1 MDFTFLDHKENIP
14 VLNWLGRKEWIVY
27 KALSE
32 RRAISVRPCQFLFVP
47 KPEQVEIVKRTHPGE
62 PVIIIGEKELKSRP
76 PDFWQ
81 QLKRILDVLKIDP
94 IGTFWYYTLSK
105 SLAGGPKLFR
115 PLPEQCEALQHST
128 ASYSYDDYK
137 QPYPV
142 IILEIPP
149 AYGNTLKETYNIDD
163 TPKFVLVHHDEEKK
177 FINVSA
183 FFNRSNVI
191 THVTPRREEFKT
203 IEDAIIGN
211 RPNRN
216 DGALA
221 HLVAGLNDAEF
232 DAAENVQRLGVNFAM
247 MMSLYSVKDYGPIDP
262 QKYKQWQQ
270 EARAKRRGNLP
281 TRRALEAQANLAAS
295 MNILRFDQKVEF
307 YDEIVENAPEGEAME
322 MDALK
327 KSPRS
332 HWRRGH
338 FANQPF
344 GPGLR
349 ERKIIFR
356 KPVLVRAGAFFGD
369 VKNTSVTYTA
379 HAARSP
385 QPKPNVNGPK
395 IGTKIRVTKSDEVP
409 QVGTVG
415 IITKVKTLNT
425 LIQVEFST
433 EDEQNFILVCPPD
446 SYENINE

>member
-1 MDFTFLDHKENIP
+1 MDFTFLDHKDNIP
-14 VLNWLGRKEWIVY
+14 VLTWLGRKEWIVY
-27 KALSE
+27 KALLE
-32 RRAISVRPCQFLFVP
+32 RRAISVRPVKIMLVP
-47 KPEQVEIVKRTHPGE
+47 KPGQVEAYKATHPNE
-62 PVIIIGEKELKSRP
+62 PVIIVGEKEFKSHP

-81 QLKRILDVLKIDP
+81 QLNRILEVIQIDP

-115 PLPEQCEALQHST
+115 PLPEQCEALQHSS
-128 ASYSYDDYK
+128 ASYSFDDYK

-149 AYGNTLKETYNIDD
+149 EYGMMLKEKHQIPD
-163 TPKFVLVHHDEEKK
+163 TPKFVLVHHDEQKK

-203 IEDAIIGN
+203 IEDAINGN

-216 DGALA
+216 DG
-221 HLVAGLNDAEF
+221 LVKDLLPDLNLVDAEF

-247 MMSLYSVKDYGPIDP
+247 MMSLYSVKDYGPLDP

-270 EARAKRRGNLP
+270 EARGKRRGNRP
-281 TRRALEAQANLAAS
+281 TRRALEAQAHLAAS
-295 MNILRFDQKVEF
+295 VNLLKFDQKVEF
-307 YDEIVENAPEGEAME
+307 YDEIVENVPEGEAME
-322 MDALK
+322 MDSLK

-349 ERKIIFR
+349 ERRIIFR

-379 HAARSP
+379 HAARKT
-385 QPKPNVNGPK
+385 QNIGPNVGS
-395 IGTKIRVTKSDEVP
+395 KIRVVKADEVA
-409 QVGTVG
+409 VGTIG
-415 IITKVKTLNT
+415 TITRVKTLNT
-425 LIQVEFST
+425 ILQIEAT
-433 EDEQNFILVCPPD
+433 TDDEQAFVLICPPD
-446 SYENINE
+446 SYENVQ

>member
-1 MDFTFLDHKENIP
+1 MVMDFTFLDHKENIP
-14 VLNWLGRKEWIVY
+14 VLTWLGRKEWIVY

-32 RRAISVRPCQFLFVP
+32 RRAISVRPVKFMFMP
-47 KPEQVEIVKRTHPGE
+47 KPGE
-62 PVIIIGEKELKSRP
+62 VDAYKARFPNEPFIAVGEKEFKSQP
-76 PDFWQ
+76 PEFWR
-81 QLKRILDVLKIDP
+81 QLNRILDVIQIDP

-115 PLPEQCEALQHST
+115 PLPEQCEALQHSS
-128 ASYSYDDYK
+128 ASYSFDDYK

-149 AYGNTLKETYNIDD
+149 DYGNTLKREYNIPD
-163 TPKFVLVHHDEEKK
+163 TPKFVLVHHDDQKK

-211 RPNRN
+211 RPNRS
-216 DGALA
+216 DGLA
-221 HLVAGLNDAEF
+221 KELMHNLVDAEF

-247 MMSLYSVKDYGPIDP
+247 MMSLYSVKDYGPLDP

-270 EARAKRRGNLP
+270 EARAKRRGNIP
-281 TRRALEAQANLAAS
+281 TRRAMEAQANLAAS
-295 MNILRFDQKVEF
+295 VNLLKFDQKVEF
-307 YDEIVENAPEGEAME
+307 YDEVVENVPEGEAVE
-322 MDALK
+322 MDLLK

-338 FANQPF
+338 FANQPY

-356 KPVLVRAGAFFGD
+356 KPVMVRAGAFFGD

-379 HAARSP
+379 HAARKP
-385 QPKPNVNGPK
+385 QNIGPK
-395 IGTKIRVTKSDEVP
+395 IGTKIKVVNADEVP
-409 QVGTVG
+409 AGTVG
-415 IITKVKTLNT
+415 IVQKVKTLNT
-425 LIQVEFST
+425 IQQIEIVTEVEETFVLI
-433 EDEQNFILVCPPD
+433 CPPD
-446 SYENINE
+446 SYENIQ

>member
-1 MDFTFLDHKENIP
+1 MDFTFLDQKENIP
-14 VLNWLGRKEWIVY
+14 VLTWLGRKEWIVY
-27 KALSE
+27 KAHSE
-32 RRAISVRPCQFLFVP
+32 RRAISVRPVNFIFVP
-47 KPEQVEIVKRTHPGE
+47 KPGEVELYKERHPDD
-62 PVIIIGEKELKSRP
+62 PVIIIGEKEFKNHP
-76 PDFWQ
+76 PEFWR
-81 QLKRILDVLKIDP
+81 QLRIILLSIQIDP
-94 IGTFWYYTLSK
+94 VGTFWYYTLSK

-115 PLPEQCEALQHST
+115 PLPEQCEALQHSS
-128 ASYSYDDYK
+128 ASYSFDDYK

-149 AYGNTLKETYNIDD
+149 DYGNTLKQEYQIPD
-163 TPKFVLVHHDEEKK
+163 TPKFVLVHHDDQKK

-191 THVTPRREEFKT
+191 THVTPRRDEFKT
-203 IEDAIIGN
+203 IEDAIIRS

-216 DGALA
+216 DGLA
-221 HLVAGLNDAEF
+221 KEFMPNLVNAEF

-270 EARAKRRGNLP
+270 EARAKRRGNIP
-281 TRRALEAQANLAAS
+281 TRRAMEAQVNIAAS
-295 MNILRFDQKVEF
+295 VNILKFDQKVEF
-307 YDEIVENAPEGEAME
+307 YDEVVENVPEGEAVE
-322 MDALK
+322 MDLLK

-338 FANQPF
+338 FANQPY
-344 GPGLR
+344 GVGLR

-379 HAARSP
+379 HAARKP
-385 QPKPNVNGPK
+385 QNIVGPRV
-395 IGTKIRVTKSDEVP
+395 GTKIKIINADDVP
-409 QVGTVG
+409 AGTVG
-415 IITKVKTLNT
+415 IVNKVKVLNT
-425 LIQVEFST
+425 IQQIEITTEAEENFVLI
-433 EDEQNFILVCPPD
+433 CPPD
-446 SYENINE
+446 SYENIQ